1 MFDYV
6 EIRCVKMPWWIK
18 GESSEVWKAKNW
30 YGGLETRDVPIR
42 VNWGRMGMLD
52 NR

>member
-1 MFDYV
+1 MRQNAVVDQGRKFRGL
-6 EIRCVKMPWWIK
+6 E
-18 GESSEVWKAKNW
+18 AKNW

-42 VNWGRMGMLD
+42 VKWGRMGMLD